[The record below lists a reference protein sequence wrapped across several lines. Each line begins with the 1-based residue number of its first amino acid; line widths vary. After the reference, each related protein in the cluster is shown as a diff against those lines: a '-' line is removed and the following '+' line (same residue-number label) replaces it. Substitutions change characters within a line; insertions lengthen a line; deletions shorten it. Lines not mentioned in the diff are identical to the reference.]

1 MLPSLRDAA
10 WLPREMAQGT
20 CASQQGRARDAV
32 KQSSGTLSHPGCDS
46 VLLKSPVGSVS
57 CIPVQ
62 NQVSCPESR
71 GAPVCPSSESTAW
84 GCSCKHSQGE
94 GVGLAEVER
103 LRGNCSSFAH
113 CPGSCA
119 GEQAVKT
126 WVCSRE
132 ANCWPNLMPLG
143 VQLTAPVNRLERS
156 TSSPLPALPAP
167 SAPPAHSLWRWK
179 TVTLLGGTTSW
190 AFRPYD
196 RVLNKCILSMWYSK
210 LTAFQARWA
219 LLKRFNKLHTSSL

>member
-20 CASQQGRARDAV
+20 RASQQGRARDAV

-84 GCSCKHSQGE
+84 GCSCKHFQGE

-143 VQLTAPVNRLERS
+143 VQLTAPDCQQAGKKHQLPTASPACSLCS
-156 TSSPLPALPAP
+156 TSSLTVKVENRDFTGWHHLL
-167 SAPPAHSLWRWK
+167 SLSSLWQ
-179 TVTLLGGTTSW
+179 G
-190 AFRPYD
+190 P
-196 RVLNKCILSMWYSK
+196 
-210 LTAFQARWA
+210 
-219 LLKRFNKLHTSSL
+219 